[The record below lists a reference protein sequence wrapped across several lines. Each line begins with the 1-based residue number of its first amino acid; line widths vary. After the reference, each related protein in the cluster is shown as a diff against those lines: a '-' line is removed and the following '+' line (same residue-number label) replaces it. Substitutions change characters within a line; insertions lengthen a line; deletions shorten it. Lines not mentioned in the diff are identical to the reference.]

1 MILLKE
7 NHIRACGGITEA
19 VRRVKER
26 NTSYKIEVE
35 VTDLQELDEAVKAGA
50 DRVMLDNM
58 SIAKIKSAVKKYA
71 DKVELEVSGGVNVRN
86 IQKYAS
92 TGVHFISSGAM
103 THSYNSLDISLL
115 FEEEA

>member
-1 MILLKE
+1 
-7 NHIRACGGITEA
+7 
-19 VRRVKER
+19 
-26 NTSYKIEVE
+26 
-35 VTDLQELDEAVKAGA
+35 
-50 DRVMLDNM
+50 MLDNM